1 MQVKDRRG
9 RIGAS
14 VIGMRG
20 RRGVSVIGLRG
31 KIDARD
37 KRGMR
42 EGKGMSE
49 RIGVRGSEEVEEFL
63 SDRGDCVGVH
73 MAYYW
78 KRAKK
83 S

>member
-20 RRGVSVIGLRG
+20 
-31 KIDARD
+31 KIDARG

-42 EGKGMSE
+42 EGKGVSE
-49 RIGVRGSEEVEEFL
+49 RIGARGSEEVEEFL

-73 MAYYW
+73 MAYNW
-78 KRAKK
+78 KRFKK
-83 S
+83 SQGRE